1 MNFIKKE
8 TPAQVVFFWIFQIFG
23 NTSFTEHFLWLLL
36 QLSNKSYHK
45 FLENLSIFSC
55 DSFFPFTKFG
65 KESRFK
71 HLSAVIYKRPLET
84 FPVNF
89 AKFLRT
95 PFLQNT
101 FGRTLLNIR
110 KVRKLELTGSRGFEF
125 IKTSIAKHLC
135 MFLILWKEFTPLDFS
150 FTWFYL

>member
-8 TPAQVVFFWIFQIFG
+8 TPTQVVFFWIFQIFG
-23 NTSFTEHFLWLLL
+23 NTSFEEHLLWLLL

-71 HLSAVIYKRPLET
+71 RPSVVISKRPLKN

-101 FGRTLLNIR
+101 LDERFSILERWESLNLQEVEVLNLL
-110 KVRKLELTGSRGFEF
+110 KLQ
-125 IKTSIAKHLC
+125 
-135 MFLILWKEFTPLDFS
+135 
-150 FTWFYL
+150 